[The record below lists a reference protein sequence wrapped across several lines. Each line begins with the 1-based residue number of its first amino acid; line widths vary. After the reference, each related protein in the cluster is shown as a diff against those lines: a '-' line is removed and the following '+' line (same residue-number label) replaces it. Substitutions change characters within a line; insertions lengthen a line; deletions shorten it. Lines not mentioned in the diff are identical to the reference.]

1 MAYRSRSP
9 THIGIILLTVL
20 VCVYLYNKQPTNLRS
35 SIIQFSVDEQKPS
48 VDILQSLSLTE
59 DQCAA
64 NFPGLT
70 KEIDDA
76 VARGPFPLR
85 KQPDHRTG
93 LVQGRI
99 KDGKVYIISTD
110 PSLPRNMLQERDSVL
125 HQLHR
130 AVITSPSPLPNT
142 IFAFNILDTPMNNS
156 WAFSRSNDPHIEN
169 GNYWVMPHFSFWSW
183 PLSFIGTVDQAL
195 SKIEDIEKNT
205 QWTEKIDKAVWR
217 GTGWFNTVGNK
228 DLRPGLIQKGK
239 EKEWADIEALKWN
252 TNSESAEN
260 AIGIEDFCRYK
271 YIVYTEGITYS
282 GRLLFHQACASIIL
296 TPPPTYLLHNT
307 HFMRPIFSSSFF
319 SAREESPETGYDWA
333 TRWPKTY
340 GQSEANII
348 FVEPDW
354 SDLEE
359 TIMYLR
365 KNPEI
370 ATGIAKRQRDLF
382 TKYLSPASEACYWRA
397 LIRGWSKV
405 AEPDYEDD
413 GWAGWDA
420 EGPENGEGMRWET
433 FSLLGKVA
441 KN

>member
-1 MAYRSRSP
+1 
-9 THIGIILLTVL
+9 
-20 VCVYLYNKQPTNLRS
+20 
-35 SIIQFSVDEQKPS
+35 
-48 VDILQSLSLTE
+48 
-59 DQCAA
+59 
-64 NFPGLT
+64 
-70 KEIDDA
+70 
-76 VARGPFPLR
+76 
-85 KQPDHRTG
+85 
-93 LVQGRI
+93 
-99 KDGKVYIISTD
+99 
-110 PSLPRNMLQERDSVL
+110 MLQVCLFLSSTLFAHGLIFIPQERISVL
-125 HQLHR
+125 HQLDR
-130 AVITSPSPLPNT
+130 ALTTSPSPLPNT

-156 WAFSRSNDPHIEN
+156 WAFSRSNNPQIED

-183 PLSFIGTVDQAL
+183 PISFIGSVDQAL
-195 SKIEDIEKNT
+195 FKIGHIEKNI

-228 DLRPGLIQKGK
+228 DLRPSLIQLGK

-252 TNSESAEN
+252 TNAESAEN
-260 AIGIEDFCRYK
+260 SIGIEDFCRYK

-319 SAREESPETGYDWA
+319 PERKAPAKGVYNWA
-333 TRWPKTY
+333 IRWPKTY
-340 GQSEANII
+340 GPSEANII

-365 KNPEI
+365 NHPEI
-370 ATGIAKRQRDLF
+370 ATGIAERQRELF
-382 TKYLSPASEACYWRA
+382 TRYLSPAAETCYWRA

-405 AEPDYEDD
+405 AEPYYEDG

-420 EGPENGEGMRWET
+420 EGVENGEGMRWET
-433 FSLLGKVA
+433 FSLLGKVPQ
-441 KN
+441 N